1 MAHEIRA
8 LDAHSIDLVKNLI
21 EQDPVRH
28 CFLAARL
35 EQTKQS
41 RFRPSYPDL
50 LGYFDDGNLKSVLM
64 TGANI
69 VPVNTSLIARQEFAT
84 VLNRS
89 GRRSSSIV
97 GPAEEVLDLWSR
109 VSASWGPARE
119 VRSNQPVLSMRTNS
133 SVEIDHD
140 VRYSNLSDLE
150 DLVPACIAMFTE
162 EVGISPT
169 INGGGNAYR
178 NRISELVSS
187 RRSFVK
193 YSGSELVFKAE
204 IGTVGAGVAQIQ
216 GVWVKPE
223 HRGKGISV
231 SAMAAVVKLVLA
243 DVAPVVSL
251 YVNDYNEVALKTYRS
266 VGFEQVDTFATVLFS

>member
-69 VPVNTSLIARQEFAT
+69 VPVNTSLIARQEFST

-119 VRSNQPVLSMRTNS
+119 VRGNQPVLSMRSNS
-133 SVEIDHD
+133 SIEIDYD

-193 YSGSELVFKAE
+193 YLGSELVFKAE
-204 IGTVGAGVAQIQ
+204 IGTIGAGVAQIQ

-223 HRGKGISV
+223 YRGKGISV

>member
-223 HRGKGISV
+223 YRGKGISV

>member
-8 LDAHSIDLVKNLI
+8 LDAQSIELVKNLI

-28 CFLAARL
+28 CFLASRL

-50 LGYFDDGNLKSVLM
+50 LGYFDDGKLKSILM

-69 VPVNTSLIARQEFAT
+69 VPVNTSLISRQEFAT

-97 GPAEEVLDLWSR
+97 GPAEEVLDLWSK
-109 VSASWGPARE
+109 VSGSWGPARD
-119 VRSNQPVLSMRTNS
+119 VRANQPVLTMRSNS
-133 SVEIDHD
+133 SIAIDHD
-140 VRYSNLSDLE
+140 VRYSNLSDLDE
-150 DLVPACIAMFTE
+150 LLPACIAMFTE

-169 INGGGNAYR
+169 VNGGGGAYR
-178 NRISELVSS
+178 NRISELVSG

-193 YSGSELVFKAE
+193 YLGTELIFKAE
-204 IGTVGAGVAQIQ
+204 VGTVGAGVAQIQ

-223 HRGKGISV
+223 YRGTGVSV
-231 SAMAAVVKLVLA
+231 PAMAAVVKLVLA
-243 DVAPVVSL
+243 DLAPVVSL

>member
-8 LDAHSIDLVKNLI
+8 LDAHSIDLVKILI

-41 RFRPSYPDL
+41 KFRPSYPDL

-97 GPAEEVLDLWSR
+97 GPVEEVLDLWSR
-109 VSASWGPARE
+109 VSTSWGPARE
-119 VRSNQPVLSMRTNS
+119 VRGNQPVLSMRSNS

-150 DLVPACIAMFTE
+150 NLVPACIAMFTE

-193 YSGSELVFKAE
+193 YLGSELVFKAE

-223 HRGKGISV
+223 YRGKGISV

-251 YVNDYNEVALKTYRS
+251 YVNDYNEVALRTYRS

>member
-8 LDAHSIDLVKNLI
+8 LDAHSIDLVRNLI

-119 VRSNQPVLSMRTNS
+119 VRDNQPVLSMRTNS

-193 YSGSELVFKAE
+193 YLGSELVFKAE

-223 HRGKGISV
+223 YRGKGISV

>member
-50 LGYFDDGNLKSVLM
+50 LGYFDDGNLKSVFM

-119 VRSNQPVLSMRTNS
+119 VRGNQPVLSMRTNS

-193 YSGSELVFKAE
+193 YLGSELVFKAE

-223 HRGKGISV
+223 YRGKGISV

>member
-64 TGANI
+64 TGTNI
-69 VPVNTSLIARQEFAT
+69 VPVNTSLIARQEFST

-97 GPAEEVLDLWSR
+97 GPVEEVLDLWSR

-119 VRSNQPVLSMRTNS
+119 VRGNQPVLSMRSNS
-133 SVEIDHD
+133 SIEIDHD

-193 YSGSELVFKAE
+193 YLGSELVFKAE
-204 IGTVGAGVAQIQ
+204 IGTIGAGVAQIQ

-223 HRGKGISV
+223 YRGKGISV

>member
-119 VRSNQPVLSMRTNS
+119 VRSNQPVLSMRSNS

-193 YSGSELVFKAE
+193 YLGSDLVFKAE

-223 HRGKGISV
+223 YRGKGISV

>member
-119 VRSNQPVLSMRTNS
+119 VRGNQPVLSMRANS

-193 YSGSELVFKAE
+193 YLGSELVFKAE

-223 HRGKGISV
+223 YRGKGISV

>member
-193 YSGSELVFKAE
+193 YLGSELVFKAE

-216 GVWVKPE
+216 GVWVEPE

>member
-8 LDAHSIDLVKNLI
+8 LDAQSIELVKNLI

-50 LGYFDDGNLKSVLM
+50 LGYFDDGKLKSILM

-97 GPAEEVLDLWSR
+97 GPAEEVLDLWSK
-109 VSASWGPARE
+109 VLGSWGPARE
-119 VRSNQPVLSMRTNS
+119 VRGNQPVLTMRSNS
-133 SVEIDHD
+133 SLPIDHD
-140 VRYSNLSDLE
+140 VRYSNLSDLDE
-150 DLVPACIAMFTE
+150 LLPACIAMFTE
-162 EVGISPT
+162 EVGISPML
-169 INGGGNAYR
+169 NGGGNAYR

-193 YSGSELVFKAE
+193 YLGSELVFKAE
-204 IGTVGAGVAQIQ
+204 VGTVGAGVAQIQ

-223 HRGKGISV
+223 YRGRGIAAP
-231 SAMAAVVKLVLA
+231 AMAAVVKLVLA
-243 DVAPVVSL
+243 DLAPVVSL
-251 YVNDYNEVALKTYRS
+251 YVNDYNEVALKTYRT

>member
-8 LDAHSIDLVKNLI
+8 LDVHSIDQINNLI

-35 EQTKQS
+35 EQSRQS

-50 LGYFDDGNLKSVLM
+50 LGYFDDGKLKSLLM
-64 TGANI
+64 TGANL
-69 VPVNTSLIARQEFAT
+69 VPVNTSLIARQEFAAA
-84 VLNRS
+84 LARS

-97 GPAEEVLDLWSR
+97 GPAEEVMDLWSR
-109 VSASWGPARE
+109 ISDSWGPARE
-119 VRSNQPVLSMRTNS
+119 VRANQPVMAIRNS
-133 SVEIDHD
+133 SPVEIDHE

-150 DLVPACIAMFTE
+150 ELLPACIAMFTE

-169 INGGGNAYR
+169 SNGGGSAYR
-178 NRISELVSS
+178 NRISELVSG

-193 YSGSELVFKAE
+193 YLGSELVFKAE
-204 IGTVGAGVAQIQ
+204 VGTVGAGVAQIQ

-223 HRGKGISV
+223 FRGQGISV
-231 SAMAAVVKLVLA
+231 PAMAAVVKLILA
-243 DVAPVVSL
+243 DLAPVVSL
-251 YVNDYNEVALKTYRS
+251 YVNDYNELALKAYRS
-266 VGFEQVDTFATVLFS
+266 AGFEQVDTFATILFN

>member
-28 CFLAARL
+28 CFIAARL
-35 EQTKQS
+35 EQTKQI

-119 VRSNQPVLSMRTNS
+119 VRGNQPVLSMRSNS

-193 YSGSELVFKAE
+193 YLGSELVFKAE

-223 HRGKGISV
+223 YRGKGISV

>member
-8 LDAHSIDLVKNLI
+8 LDAHSIDLVRNLI

-109 VSASWGPARE
+109 VSATWGPARE
-119 VRSNQPVLSMRTNS
+119 VRGNQPVLSMRSNS

-193 YSGSELVFKAE
+193 YLGSDLVFKAE

-223 HRGKGISV
+223 YRGKGISV

>member
-8 LDAHSIDLVKNLI
+8 LDAHSIDLVRNLI

-41 RFRPSYPDL
+41 RFRPSYADL

-119 VRSNQPVLSMRTNS
+119 VRANQPVMAIRNQSPKD
-133 SVEIDHD
+133 IDHE
-140 VRYSNLSDLE
+140 VRYSNHSDLE
-150 DLVPACIAMFTE
+150 ELMPACIAMFTE

-169 INGGGNAYR
+169 SNGGGTAYR

-193 YSGSELVFKAE
+193 YLGSELVFKAE

-223 HRGKGISV
+223 YRGKGISA
-231 SAMAAVVKLVLA
+231 SAMAAVVKLVLS

>member
-109 VSASWGPARE
+109 VSTSWGPARE
-119 VRSNQPVLSMRTNS
+119 VRGNQPVLSMRSNS

-150 DLVPACIAMFTE
+150 NLVPACIAMFTE

-193 YSGSELVFKAE
+193 YLGSDLVFKAE

-223 HRGKGISV
+223 YRGKGISV

>member
-8 LDAHSIDLVKNLI
+8 LDVHSIDLVRNLI

-119 VRSNQPVLSMRTNS
+119 VRGNQPVLSMRSNS
-133 SVEIDHD
+133 SIEIDHD

-193 YSGSELVFKAE
+193 YLGSELVFKAE
-204 IGTVGAGVAQIQ
+204 IGTIGAGVAQIQ

-223 HRGKGISV
+223 YRGKGISV

>member
-8 LDAHSIDLVKNLI
+8 LDAHSIDLVKILI

-41 RFRPSYPDL
+41 KFRPSYPDL

-119 VRSNQPVLSMRTNS
+119 VRGNQPVLSMRSNS

-178 NRISELVSS
+178 NRVSELVSS

-193 YSGSELVFKAE
+193 YLGSALVFKAE

-216 GVWVKPE
+216 GVWVNPE
-223 HRGKGISV
+223 YRGKGISV

-251 YVNDYNEVALKTYRS
+251 YVNDYNEVALRTYRS

>member
-119 VRSNQPVLSMRTNS
+119 VRGNQPVLSIRTNS

-193 YSGSELVFKAE
+193 YLGSELVFKAE

-223 HRGKGISV
+223 YRGKGISV

>member
-1 MAHEIRA
+1 MAHDIRA
-8 LDAHSIDLVKNLI
+8 IDAQSLDLVRNLI
-21 EQDPVRH
+21 EQDPIRH

-41 RFRPSYPDL
+41 KFRPSYPDL
-50 LGYFDDGNLKSVLM
+50 LGYFDDGNLKSILM

-84 VLNRS
+84 VLIRA

-97 GPAEEVLDLWSR
+97 GPAEEVLDLWSK
-109 VSASWGPARE
+109 VSENWQPARE
-119 VRSNQPVLSMRTNS
+119 VRANQPVLAIRSNS
-133 SVEIDHD
+133 LAPIDSD
-140 VRYSNLSDLE
+140 VRYSNLSDLDE
-150 DLVPACIAMFTE
+150 LLPACIAMFTE

-169 INGGGNAYR
+169 SNGGGGAYR

-193 YSGSELVFKAE
+193 YLGSELIFKAE
-204 IGTVGAGVAQIQ
+204 VGTVGAGVAQIQ

-223 HRGKGISV
+223 YRGQGFSV
-231 SAMAAVVKLVLA
+231 SAMAAVVNLVLA
-243 DVAPVVSL
+243 DLAPIVSL

>member
-8 LDAHSIDLVKNLI
+8 LDAHSIDLVKILI

-41 RFRPSYPDL
+41 KFRPSYPDL

-119 VRSNQPVLSMRTNS
+119 VRGNQPVLSMRSNS

-193 YSGSELVFKAE
+193 YLGSELVFKAE

>member
-8 LDAHSIDLVKNLI
+8 IDEDSVNQVTNFV

-28 CFLAARL
+28 CLLAARL

-50 LGYFDDGNLKSVLM
+50 LGYFDDGKLKSLLM

-69 VPVNTSLIARQEFAT
+69 VPVNTSLIARQEFAA
-84 VLNRS
+84 VLERS

-97 GPAEEVLDLWSR
+97 GPVEEVLDLWAK
-109 VSASWGPARE
+109 VSDSWGPARE
-119 VRSNQPVLSMRTNS
+119 VRANQPVLVMRSNS
-133 SVEIDHD
+133 HKEIDHE
-140 VRYSNLSDLE
+140 VRYSTHADLE
-150 DLVPACIAMFTE
+150 ELLPACVAMFTE

-169 INGGGNAYR
+169 VNGGGSAYR
-178 NRISELVSS
+178 NRISELVSG

-193 YSGSELVFKAE
+193 YLGSELVFKAE
-204 IGTVGAGVAQIQ
+204 VGTVGAGVAQIQ

-223 HRGKGISV
+223 FRGQGISV
-231 SAMAAVVKLVLA
+231 PAMAAVVKLIMA
-243 DVAPVVSL
+243 DLAPVASL
-251 YVNDYNEVALKTYRS
+251 YVNDFNEVAISTYQS
-266 VGFEQVDTFATVLFS
+266 VGFEHVDTFATVLFS

>member
-8 LDAHSIDLVKNLI
+8 LDAHSIDLVRNLI

-119 VRSNQPVLSMRTNS
+119 VRGNQPVLSMRTNS

-193 YSGSELVFKAE
+193 YLGSELVFKAE

-223 HRGKGISV
+223 YRGKGISV

>member
-8 LDAHSIDLVKNLI
+8 LDVHSIDQVKTLI

-28 CFLAARL
+28 CFLAARI

-50 LGYFDDGNLKSVLM
+50 LGYFDDGKLKSLLM

-69 VPVNTSLIARQEFAT
+69 VPVNTSVIARQEFAT
-84 VLNRS
+84 ALNRA

-97 GPAEEVLDLWSR
+97 GPAEEVLDLWNK
-109 VSASWGPARE
+109 VSDHWGSARE
-119 VRSNQPVLSMRTNS
+119 IRASQPVMAIRTNS
-133 SVEIDHD
+133 SKAIDHE
-140 VRYSNLSDLE
+140 VRYSNLADLD
-150 DLVPACIAMFTE
+150 DLLPACIAMFTE

-169 INGGGNAYR
+169 ANGGASAYR
-178 NRISELVSS
+178 NRISELVSA

-193 YSGSELVFKAE
+193 YVGSELIFKAE
-204 IGTVGAGVAQIQ
+204 VGTVGAGVAQIQ

-223 HRGKGISV
+223 FRGQGISV
-231 SAMAAVVKLVLA
+231 PAMAAVVKLILA
-243 DVAPVVSL
+243 DTAPVVSL
-251 YVNDYNEVALKTYRS
+251 YVNDFNEVALNTYRS
-266 VGFEQVDTFATVLFS
+266 VGFEHVDTFATILF

>member
-41 RFRPSYPDL
+41 RFRPSYLDL
-50 LGYFDDGNLKSVLM
+50 LGYFDDSSLKSVLM
-64 TGANI
+64 TGANV

-119 VRSNQPVLSMRTNS
+119 VRGNQPVLSMRTNS

-193 YSGSELVFKAE
+193 YLGSELVFKAE

-223 HRGKGISV
+223 YRGKGISV

>member
-8 LDAHSIDLVKNLI
+8 LDAQSIELVKNLI

-50 LGYFDDGNLKSVLM
+50 LGYFDDGKLKSILM

-97 GPAEEVLDLWSR
+97 GPAEEVLDLWSK
-109 VSASWGPARE
+109 VSGSWGPARD
-119 VRSNQPVLSMRTNS
+119 VRANQPVLTMRSNS
-133 SVEIDHD
+133 LLPFDHD
-140 VRYSNLSDLE
+140 VRYSNLSDLDE
-150 DLVPACIAMFTE
+150 LLPACIAMFTE

-169 INGGGNAYR
+169 LNGGGNAYR

-193 YSGSELVFKAE
+193 YLGSELVFKAE
-204 IGTVGAGVAQIQ
+204 VGTVGAGVAQIQ

-223 HRGKGISV
+223 YRGRGIAAP
-231 SAMAAVVKLVLA
+231 AMAAVVKSVL
-243 DVAPVVSL
+243 DDLAPVVSL
-251 YVNDYNEVALKTYRS
+251 YVNDYNEVALKTYRT

>member
-162 EVGISPT
+162 EVGISPN

-193 YSGSELVFKAE
+193 YLGSELVFKAE

>member
-8 LDAHSIDLVKNLI
+8 LDAQSIEQVRSLI
-21 EQDPVRH
+21 EQDPIRH

-35 EQTKQS
+35 EQSKQS
-41 RFRPSYPDL
+41 KFRPSYPDL
-50 LGYFDDGNLKSVLM
+50 LGYFDDGNLKSILM

-84 VLNRS
+84 VLKRS

-97 GPAEEVLDLWSR
+97 GPAEEVLDLWSK
-109 VSASWGPARE
+109 VSGSWGAARE
-119 VRSNQPVLSMRTNS
+119 VRANQPVLTMRSNS
-133 SVEIDHD
+133 SLPIDHD

-150 DLVPACIAMFTE
+150 ELLPACIAMFTE
-162 EVGISPT
+162 EVGISPQS
-169 INGGGNAYR
+169 NGGSGAYR
-178 NRISELVSS
+178 NRISELVSG
-187 RRSFVK
+187 RRSFVR
-193 YSGSELVFKAE
+193 YLGSELVFKAE
-204 IGTVGAGVAQIQ
+204 VGTVGAGVAQIQ

-223 HRGKGISV
+223 YRGQGISV
-231 SAMAAVVKLVLA
+231 PAMAAVVKLVLA
-243 DVAPVVSL
+243 DLAPIVSL

>member
-35 EQTKQS
+35 EQNKQS

-193 YSGSELVFKAE
+193 YLGSELVFKAE

>member
-8 LDAHSIDLVKNLI
+8 LDAQSIEQVTSLI
-21 EQDPVRH
+21 EQDPIRH

-35 EQTKQS
+35 EQSKQS
-41 RFRPSYPDL
+41 KFRPSYPDL
-50 LGYFDDGNLKSVLM
+50 LGYFDDGNLKSILM

-84 VLNRS
+84 VLKRS

-97 GPAEEVLDLWSR
+97 GPAEEVLDLWSK
-109 VSASWGPARE
+109 VSGSWGAARE
-119 VRSNQPVLSMRTNS
+119 VRANQPVLTMRSNS
-133 SVEIDHD
+133 SLPIDHD

-150 DLVPACIAMFTE
+150 ELLPACIAMFTE
-162 EVGISPT
+162 EVGISPQS
-169 INGGGNAYR
+169 NGGSGAYR
-178 NRISELVSS
+178 NRISELVSG

-193 YSGSELVFKAE
+193 YLGSELVFKAE
-204 IGTVGAGVAQIQ
+204 VGTVGAGVAQIQ

-223 HRGKGISV
+223 YRGQGISV
-231 SAMAAVVKLVLA
+231 PAMAAVVKLVLA
-243 DVAPVVSL
+243 DLAPIVSL

>member
-21 EQDPVRH
+21 NQDPVRH

-41 RFRPSYPDL
+41 KFRPSYPDL

-119 VRSNQPVLSMRTNS
+119 VRGNQPVLSMRSNS

-150 DLVPACIAMFTE
+150 NLVPACIAMFTE

-223 HRGKGISV
+223 YRGKGISV